1 MPIRNE
7 VKVMKVVQANM
18 TCSIL
23 CSSHGSAFM
32 SIFVSISDSS
42 VLRYKR
48 DINNIF
54 IEFIDECLNLSLSH
68 TNKEGKP
75 WLWACTIMIPSL
87 KATRMHHKI
96 HFTIMFVLWLK
107 LFLNCERWET
117 QDARSGHAHIMVY
130 MVKQPTNHLGWL
142 IPFI

>member
-42 VLRYKR
+42 VLRYVR

-54 IEFIDECLNLSLSH
+54 IEFIDECLNLSVSH
-68 TNKEGKP
+68 TNKEGTGLGYNDTKSKGNSN
-75 WLWACTIMIPSL
+75 ASQNSFRHYVCSL
-87 KATRMHHKI
+87 IEAI
-96 HFTIMFVLWLK
+96 LK
-107 LFLNCERWET
+107 L
-117 QDARSGHAHIMVY
+117 
-130 MVKQPTNHLGWL
+130 
-142 IPFI
+142 